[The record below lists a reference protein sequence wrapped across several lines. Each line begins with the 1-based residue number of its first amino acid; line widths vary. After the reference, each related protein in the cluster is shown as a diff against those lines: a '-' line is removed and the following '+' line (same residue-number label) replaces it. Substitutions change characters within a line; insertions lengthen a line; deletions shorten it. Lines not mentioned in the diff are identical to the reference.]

1 MADRG
6 LRRLRPSVSTGF
18 LGAGVALTVLSYLWP
33 AGGWGKGA
41 ALTFLGICLVGVWA
55 GARMDRR
62 RLEREMRQQ
71 ALYDPLTQLPNR
83 TLFLDRLDHAVAG
96 TKRRGRPVAVLVVD
110 LDGFNSVNDAFGQSA
125 GDRVLVEVGQRLRG
139 CLRAAYS
146 VARLDG
152 DEFAMLLVDAGIPEA
167 TQVADRV
174 LDRLGAVFPV
184 QGREV
189 FVDASIG
196 ITQFPDGSKDGRSIV
211 SDADAAM
218 GAAKRAGRRRYE
230 VYQHDRHVA
239 LLKRFELLTELR
251 RALER
256 MEFVLHYQ
264 PVVRL
269 TDGRIVGTEAL
280 IRWMHPERGM
290 ISPADFIP
298 LAEEAGLI
306 VAMDRWVTAEA
317 CRQLRS
323 WQQRFPSEQPLAI
336 SVNISSRQLQDP
348 DLLRDVRAAVE
359 AFGLDPASL
368 TLEITETVL
377 MQDTEA
383 TISVL
388 RALRG
393 LGVRLAIDDF
403 GIGFSS
409 LSYLRRLPVDVV
421 KIDRS
426 FVAGVATGSE
436 EWTLARGIIR
446 LVHSLGLETVAEGVE
461 RAEQRA
467 HLLALGCRLAQGY
480 YFARP
485 AAAETVTELLEQ
497 ADGRSA

>member
-6 LRRLRPSVSTGF
+6 LRRWRPSVSTMF

-41 ALTFLGICLVGVWA
+41 AVTFLGLCLVGVWA

-62 RLEREMRQQ
+62 RLEREIRQQ

-83 TLFLDRLDHAVAG
+83 TLFLDRVDHAVAG

-139 CLRAAYS
+139 CLRAADS

-174 LDRLGAVFPV
+174 LDRLGAAFPV

-189 FVDASIG
+189 IVD
-196 ITQFPDGSKDGRSIV
+196 
-211 SDADAAM
+211 
-218 GAAKRAGRRRYE
+218 
-230 VYQHDRHVA
+230 
-239 LLKRFELLTELR
+239 
-251 RALER
+251 
-256 MEFVLHYQ
+256 
-264 PVVRL
+264 
-269 TDGRIVGTEAL
+269 
-280 IRWMHPERGM
+280 
-290 ISPADFIP
+290 
-298 LAEEAGLI
+298 
-306 VAMDRWVTAEA
+306 MDRWVTAEA

-336 SVNISSRQLQDP
+336 SVNISARQLQDP

-409 LSYLRRLPVDVV
+409 LSYLR
-421 KIDRS
+421 
-426 FVAGVATGSE
+426 
-436 EWTLARGIIR
+436 
-446 LVHSLGLETVAEGVE
+446 
-461 RAEQRA
+461 
-467 HLLALGCRLAQGY
+467 
-480 YFARP
+480 
-485 AAAETVTELLEQ
+485 
-497 ADGRSA
+497 